1 MEEEPEE
8 CLKRLVDIFV
18 KKLSNSSFTLLIFIT
33 FSNTD
38 SNDPRQFCRARAV
51 FKHYAQNEMIGT
63 SRDFTQNFEQAVNSR
78 KAKLLSDEVTKHGH

>member
-1 MEEEPEE
+1 MFIEGRRAGRMSETTRRH
-8 CLKRLVDIFV
+8 LRQK
-18 KKLSNSSFTLLIFIT
+18 SSFTLLILIT

-38 SNDPRQFCRARAV
+38 SNDPRRFCRAGAV